1 MALDTRLEP
10 YVPRPVPR
18 DPQLLPAYLTE
29 EFRRIAQAVEA
40 SITASKEL
48 DAEKLSG
55 GTTWSTV

>member
-18 DPQLLPAYLTE
+18 DPALLQTYLSE

-40 SITASKEL
+40 NIAAAREL